1 MSEFDLHLDASESA
15 KLDEGEM
22 PENALTHL
30 NPTRWS
36 HMVKN
41 CEACN
46 VSVKNLVEFNS
57 HQESNHN
64 TKTAL
69 IACQICPNRFK
80 KIYSYIN
87 HVLNKHLHLEHL
99 RFCCIVCD
107 AMFFSLPSLFHHV
120 QNYHQSDTRRIFQ
133 CIICGH
139 HSESL
144 SILKKHKR
152 IHDCDEETE
161 ELAKIYGSMNDFED
175 EKLTLAVDKCYRNED
190 GTVDGEQEIY
200 FQKWSAYRINCYM
213 CDALNM
219 TPIDYY
225 LHHITHHVDWTVPGK
240 TPAPHKFNCSEC
252 HDESFASLVSFTS
265 HLIYKHEHEELSFRC
280 IVCSKMFWNYV
291 ALSHH
296 LKFFHP
302 SFRHFMCSICG
313 KVADRFTNYKQ
324 HLKAV
329 HGSSDSNVTV
339 GRRNKREL
347 KSKTKSNERPKRS
360 KVEKYVK
367 DESESELEEEESESD
382 YESSRSSDD
391 VPLKVKVKSEKKI
404 KREKKVEPAKK
415 RRPNNR
421 HRAEKQTIYG
431 EELDT
436 PEKLFAD
443 EIKNQSRFPTSL
455 HLNISVEAQ
464 LPNGEVSEEL
474 ANSQNLSPLRWRD
487 LLVCAICKLKFTNI
501 NALTEHI
508 AEDHSTRTRAFGCYN
523 CEIEYGAL
531 YESSLV
537 NHLVERHYHEHLRF
551 CCLVC
556 SKLFYDF
563 LALYHHYKTHR
574 GDFEVHVCFIC
585 GFYAKT
591 LDDLKEHKAYH
602 VQIENSK
609 PDNQTLCEK
618 VLEKFNKGDETNTFN
633 REVAEYERC
642 HDGTVTPECQ
652 QRFVVDW
659 SFADYQCPLC
669 FVNFTHP
676 FELFTH
682 LRLKHPKEQ
691 EQARRIYS
699 CNTCVEKKVFSGMH
713 YFINHAAENHNE
725 SLRFTCVVCS
735 RIFWNYVSLA
745 NHYKNVHPSFTSV
758 FCCHCGKLFHSITS
772 AAIHYK
778 KIMIMLTDEEK
789 KLKKEGKLE
798 NEEANHICH
807 VCGEL

>member
-1 MSEFDLHLDASESA
+1 LDVPESA
-15 KLDEGEM
+15 KLGDGEV
-22 PENALTHL
+22 PESSLVHL
-30 NPTRWS
+30 SPIRWS
-36 HMVKN
+36 NLVKN

-46 VSVKNLVEFNS
+46 VPVKNLVEFNS

-64 TKTAL
+64 TKTAE
-69 IACQICPNRFK
+69 IACIECPNRFK

-87 HVLNKHLHLEHL
+87 HILNKHLHLEHL
-99 RFCCIVCD
+99 RYCCLICD
-107 AMFFSLPSLFHHV
+107 LMFYSLAPLFHHV
-120 QNYHQSDTRRIFQ
+120 QNYHQADTRRVFQ

-152 IHDCDEETE
+152 THEHDEEAE
-161 ELAKIYGSMNDFED
+161 DLAKIYGNINDTGN
-175 EKLTLAVDKCYRNED
+175 EKLTLSVEECFKNED
-190 GTVDGEQEIY
+190 GTVTAEHEGN
-200 FQKWSAYRINCYM
+200 FRKWSEYRIDCYM
-213 CDALNM
+213 CQAVNM

-225 LHHITHHVDWTVPGK
+225 QHHITHHVDWTVYGK
-240 TPAPHKFNCSEC
+240 TPAAHKFNCVEC
-252 HDESFASLVSFTS
+252 REETFASLVAFTS
-265 HLIYKHEHEELSFRC
+265 HLIYKHNNEDLSFRC
-280 IVCSKMFWNYV
+280 VVCSKMFWNYV

-296 LKFFHP
+296 IKFFHP
-302 SFRHFMCSICG
+302 SFRHFMCSTCG
-313 KVADRFTNYKQ
+313 KVVDRFSNYKQ
-324 HLKAV
+324 HLMSV
-329 HGSSDSNVTV
+329 HGTSESKVMIKK
-339 GRRNKREL
+339 RNKREL
-347 KSKTKSNERPKRS
+347 KRKTKSIKRV
-360 KVEKYVK
+360 KVEE
-367 DESESELEEEESESD
+367 DESNSESVEESESD
-382 YESSRSSDD
+382 YDSSISSDD
-391 VPLKVKVKSEKKI
+391 IPLKQKVKEKKF
-404 KREKKVEPAKK
+404 KKFQEKKVEPPKK

-421 HRAEKQTIYG
+421 HRTEKQTIYG
-431 EELDT
+431 PELDT
-436 PEKLFAD
+436 PEKLYAE
-443 EIKNQSRFPTSL
+443 EIRNQSRFSASL
-455 HLNISVEAQ
+455 HLNITVTTQ

-487 LLVCAICKLKFTNI
+487 FLVCSICKVKFSNI
-501 NALTEHI
+501 NALTHHI
-508 AEDHSTRTRAFGCYN
+508 TEDHSTRTRAFGCYN
-523 CEIEYGAL
+523 CDIEYGAL

-563 LALYHHYKTHR
+563 LALYHHYKTHK
-574 GDFEVHVCFIC
+574 GDFEIHVCFIC

-602 VQIENSK
+602 VQMENTK
-609 PDNQTLCEK
+609 PDNQILCEK
-618 VLEKFNKGDETNTFN
+618 VLEKFNKGEEPNTFN
-633 REVAEYERC
+633 QEVAEYERH
-642 HDGTVTPECQ
+642 HDGTVTLECQ

-659 SFADYQCPLC
+659 TFAQYQCPLC
-669 FVNFTHP
+669 LVNFPNP
-676 FELFTH
+676 FELFSH

-713 YFINHAAENHNE
+713 YFINHAAEFHFE
-725 SLRFTCVVCS
+725 SLRYTCVVCS
-735 RIFWNYVSLA
+735 RMFWNYVALA

-807 VCGEL
+807 VCGE